1 MILALWSS
9 GWLPSR
15 WQKVGKIFNL
25 PTIITSSYETGPN
38 GPILQELLDIHPN
51 ASIIRRPGQISAWD
65 NEEFVA
71 AVRAT
76 GRRNLIM
83 AGVTCEVCLAF
94 PAMQAAAERFN
105 LYGAIDASG
114 SPDAAAREMT
124 VARLVAHGVT
134 PVNWINVAS
143 ELRRDW
149 RLLTGEALAQLFH
162 EHNPN
167 YSDAH
172 GQLSG
177 AHKAGSCE
185 VN

>member
-1 MILALWSS
+1 LA
-9 GWLPSR
+9 R
-15 WQKVGKIFNL
+15 YQL

-38 GPILQELLDIHPN
+38 GPILQKLLDIRPN
-51 ASIIRRPGQISAWD
+51 ASIIRRPGQISTWD

-94 PAMQAAAERFN
+94 PAMHAAAEGFN
-105 LYGAIDASG
+105 VYGAIDASG

-134 PVNWINVAS
+134 PVNWIMVAS
-143 ELRRDW
+143 ELQRDW
-149 RLLTGEALAQLFH
+149 RQPTGEALAQLFH

-167 YSDAH
+167 YSMLMDNFQAH
-172 GQLSG
+172 TKQ
-177 AHKAGSCE
+177 AAAK
-185 VN
+185 